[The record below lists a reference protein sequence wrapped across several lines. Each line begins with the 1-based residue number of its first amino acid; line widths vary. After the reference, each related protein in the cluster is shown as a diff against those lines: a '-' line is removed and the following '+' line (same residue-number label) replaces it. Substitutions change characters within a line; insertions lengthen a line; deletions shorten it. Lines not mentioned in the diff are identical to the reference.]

1 MSVFADVKSR
11 AAGLA
16 RAEKE
21 RYSGDQERPLGGLT
35 MTACEPV

>member
-21 RYSGDQERPLGGLT
+21 RYSGDEELPLGRST
-35 MTACEPV
+35 SH